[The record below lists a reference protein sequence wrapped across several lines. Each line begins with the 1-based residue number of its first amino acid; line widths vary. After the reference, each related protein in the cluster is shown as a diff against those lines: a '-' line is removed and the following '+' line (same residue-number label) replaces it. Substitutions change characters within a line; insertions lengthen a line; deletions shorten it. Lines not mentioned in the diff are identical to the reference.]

1 LNRDLKNNENK
12 PALVHFKDTGQIE
25 QSADIAI
32 LLSRVNDD
40 SRKILADF
48 AKVRFGRTE
57 EIYLDVEPETL
68 TYKEGAKPETQPQR
82 QRDSDFDDF
91 HDKFS

>member
-1 LNRDLKNNENK
+1 
-12 PALVHFKDTGQIE
+12 
-25 QSADIAI
+25 
-32 LLSRVNDD
+32 
-40 SRKILADF
+40 
-48 AKVRFGRTE
+48 
-57 EIYLDVEPETL
+57 VEPETL